1 MLHFNWNGKFYSI
14 ILFVALLLEILAC
27 GGVVFGWASIVVIFK
42 ARHYFFDMCT
52 VSLGNNNNLP
62 SNISDKNNTTS
73 SSAVYFILNCSKQD
87 DKLNLVFTITMAF
100 MCISQFPAGL
110 FLDKFGPRVTR
121 IVGGPIFIIGCLGL
135 AFITEDN
142 ENYLFP
148 SFIAIV
154 IGGVFLSLSI
164 YQISNTVLW
173 RKRAIVMC
181 SLNGG
186 FDSSAVVFL
195 IFKLIYDTGVQF
207 STILYIYSG
216 LSLLLITFV
225 TVFLVPS
232 QIKLKK
238 WSIEEEH
245 YYETS
250 INDCIVPKKT
260 IYASKINSAFER
272 TGSNVSITSSHQ
284 VPSCQQVPAS
294 LQMTS
299 SQEILSSQ
307 QTPSLQQMSLCQQIP
322 SSQQLPSSQQTVYNF
337 SVEKTENLTLDVST
351 LSSANGSILIETQ
364 NIPPSVFRSIFSPLY
379 MIEMICL
386 LSINLKLQCYIGSLQ
401 LNLEKLAQNNLL
413 EVSKYINIFGYLQ
426 FCGIVITPFI
436 GLTFRRLKNS
446 EKQSLKKEEIFVS
459 DLRSS
464 IAPYCILN
472 FLGMIFCLFDLI
484 NSMKLQI
491 PSYILCAIVRG
502 FLYANHT
509 TFIGIAFPPSQFG
522 TLFGLSLL
530 LAGVFALLQYAL
542 FHLTNHALGGKPFW
556 SNLILLLL
564 VSLGNAYPL
573 YVWLYCRKKESFSN
587 KSSVSTIKH
596 SVAIEE

>member
-1 MLHFNWNGKFYSI
+1 MAYFSLYLSTTCEELLREVYKQHKAPMLCPGLPVYIQSI
-14 ILFVALLLEILAC
+14 
-27 GGVVFGWASIVVIFK
+27 
-42 ARHYFFDMCT
+42 H
-52 VSLGNNNNLP
+52 
-62 SNISDKNNTTS
+62 
-73 SSAVYFILNCSKQD
+73 
-87 DKLNLVFTITMAF
+87 
-100 MCISQFPAGL
+100 
-110 FLDKFGPRVTR
+110 
-121 IVGGPIFIIGCLGL
+121 
-135 AFITEDN
+135 DN

-195 IFKLIYDTGVQF
+195 IFKLIYDTGVKF

-245 YYETS
+245 YYKTS

-272 TGSNVSITSSHQ
+272 TGSNVSISSSHQ
-284 VPSCQQVPAS
+284 VPSCQQVPLSQLVPLSQQVPTS

-307 QTPSLQQMSLCQQIP
+307 HTPSSQQIPLCQQI
-322 SSQQLPSSQQTVYNF
+322 SLSQQLPSSQQTVYNF

-351 LSSANGSILIETQ
+351 LSSANGSILIDTQ

-379 MIEMICL
+379 MIELICL

-401 LNLEKLAQNNLL
+401 LNLERLTQNNLL

-446 EKQSLKKEEIFVS
+446 EKQSLKKEEILVS

-464 IAPYCILN
+464 IAPYCVLN

-509 TFIGIAFPPSQFG
+509 TFIGIAFPSSQFG
-522 TLFGLSLL
+522 TLFGFSLL
-530 LAGVFALLQYAL
+530 LAGIFALLQYAL

-556 SNLILLLL
+556 SNFILLLL

-573 YVWLYCRKKESFSN
+573 YVWLYCRKKESK
-587 KSSVSTIKH
+587 KSLVSTMKH
-596 SVAIEE
+596 SVVIEE